1 MLNTISA
8 TLFAESAKN
17 NLSLSL
23 SVRALPVAFFQAI
36 ESLLLEPLHTT
47 MTSELLR
54 TEVDG
59 LLPLRVRLPDP

>member
-1 MLNTISA
+1 MLNTIPA
-8 TLFAESAKN
+8 TLFCRIGQN

-23 SVRALPVAFFQAI
+23 FVRALPVAFFQAI
-36 ESLLLEPLHTT
+36 ESLLLEPLHIT

-59 LLPLRVRLPDP
+59 LLPLRVRVPDP